1 MAVLEINDS
10 NFKEYISS
18 SKKVVVDCYA
28 PWCGPCKMMSPII
41 DELAEE
47 ESEVSFYKVNIDDN
61 DEIVNEFGIMSIPTL
76 LFFENSAIIPG
87 ASSNAFSSHTIFF
100 NDIVWICPHLQS

>member
-18 SKKVVVDCYA
+18 SKIVVVDCYA

-76 LFFENSAIIPG
+76 LFFENG
-87 ASSNAFSSHTIFF
+87 KLKNSSVGLTSREEIQKM
-100 NDIVWICPHLQS
+100 L